1 MKIKS
6 LHFAVVMM
14 AIAMVFASCKK
25 DEIVD
30 RTIPNGDFTVSKTGS
45 FVNEN
50 ASGSSGTAELGT
62 DADGVQFVK
71 FGSNFA
77 TNFATG
83 TVVVYL
89 STSAVYTANPGNG
102 NPDLRLIGN
111 TTKGGEQYFRL
122 DPAADAKFTHVIL
135 YCASAGVQFG
145 NAPLN

>member
-1 MKIKS
+1 MKMKS
-6 LHFAVVMM
+6 LHFAVVLM
-14 AIAMVFASCKK
+14 ALAMVFTSCKK

-30 RTIPNGDFTVSKTGS
+30 RTVPNGDFTVSKTGT
-45 FVNEN
+45 FVDQN
-50 ASGSSGTAELGT
+50 AAGSAGTAELGK
-62 DADGVQFVK
+62 DEDGVQFVK
-71 FGSNFA
+71 FGANFA

-89 STSAVYTANPGNG
+89 STSATYTASPGTG

-111 TTKGGEQYFRL
+111 TTKGGLQYFRL
-122 DPAADAKFTHVIL
+122 DPAADAKFTHIIL